1 MPKYGIK
8 LKGTTPITDLPT
20 TLGIT
25 APEFSIKDWEFSG
38 TLESKGEFSA
48 DKYCLVLLD
57 LDLADDIK
65 LGPRLSQKE
74 RETLAPLVAEAFSG
88 EDITHYFSEMIGSLA
103 RSGWTPPVYVTVI
116 ASNGMGFW
124 GVFNEGKL
132 GWDFEQ
138 FGEHAMDGMMCLPIN
153 CIFVSQ
159 AGLAARVCLGAKGEE
174 PEIEFSSN

>member
-8 LKGTTPITDLPT
+8 LKGTTPITDLST

-38 TLESKGEFSA
+38 TLEGEGEFRA

-57 LDLADDIK
+57 LDQAGDIR

-74 RETLAPLVAEAFSG
+74 RETLTPLEAEAFSG
-88 EDITHYFSEMIGSLA
+88 EDMTSYFAEVISGLA
-103 RSGWTPPVYVTVI
+103 RSGWVPPVYTAVI
-116 ASNGMGFW
+116 ASNGVGFW
-124 GVFNEGKL
+124 GMFKEGVH

-138 FGEHAMDGMMCLPIN
+138 FGERAMDRMMRLPIN
-153 CIFVSQ
+153 CMFVNQ
-159 AGLAARVCLGAKGEE
+159 EGEAARVYLGTRGEE
-174 PEIEFSSN
+174 PKVEFSSN